1 MSEVYKNMVIANAVI
16 SNDIY
21 LTTINK
27 DGMMSLKRKVI
38 TEDVLRAAVQNMQK
52 DTERNGRAIY
62 SWDASGKI
70 ATLAFIPDELRVQFL
85 KWCDE
90 VGYSRTNVPVEDG
103 E

>member
-1 MSEVYKNMVIANAVI
+1 MSEVYKNMVIANAAI

-38 TEDVLRAAVQNMQK
+38 TEDVLRATVQNMKK
-52 DTERNGRAIY
+52 DAERNGRVVY
-62 SWDASGKI
+62 SWSASDKVV
-70 ATLAFIPDELRVQFL
+70 TLAFIPDELRVQFL

-90 VGYSRTNVPVEDG
+90 VGYLRT
-103 E
+103 

>member
-1 MSEVYKNMVIANAVI
+1 MSEVYKNMVIANAAI

-38 TEDVLRAAVQNMQK
+38 TEDVLRATVQNMKK
-52 DTERNGRAIY
+52 DAERNGRVVY
-62 SWDASGKI
+62 SWSAGDKVV
-70 ATLAFIPDELRVQFL
+70 TLAFIPDELRVQFL

-90 VGYSRTNVPVEDG
+90 VGYLRTDVPVED
-103 E
+103 

>member
-1 MSEVYKNMVIANAVI
+1 MSEVYKNMVIANAAI

-38 TEDVLRAAVQNMQK
+38 TEDVLRAAVQNMKK
-52 DTERNGRAIY
+52 DAERNGRAVY
-62 SWDASGKI
+62 SWSASDKVV
-70 ATLAFIPDELRVQFL
+70 TLAFIPDELRVQFL

-90 VGYSRTNVPVEDG
+90 VGYLRTDVPVEDG

>member
-1 MSEVYKNMVIANAVI
+1 MSEVYKNMVIANAAI

-62 SWDASGKI
+62 SWSAGNKI
-70 ATLAFIPDELRVQFL
+70 VTLAFIPDELRVQFL

-90 VGYSRTNVPVEDG
+90 VGYSRTAVPVEDG

>member
-1 MSEVYKNMVIANAVI
+1 MSEVYKNIVIANAAI

-38 TEDVLRAAVQNMQK
+38 TEDVLRATVQNMKK
-52 DTERNGRAIY
+52 DAERNGRVVY
-62 SWDASGKI
+62 SWSASDKVV
-70 ATLAFIPDELRVQFL
+70 TLAFIPDELRVQFL

-90 VGYSRTNVPVEDG
+90 VGYLRTDVPVEDG

>member
-27 DGMMSLKRKVI
+27 DGTMSLKRKVI
-38 TEDVLRAAVQNMQK
+38 TEDVLLAAVQNMQK
-52 DTERNGRAIY
+52 YSEINGRAVY
-62 SWDASGKI
+62 SWSASDKI
-70 ATLAFIPDELRVQFL
+70 VTLAFIPDELRVQFL

-90 VGYSRTNVPVEDG
+90 VGYSRTNVPMEDK
-103 E
+103 